1 MISSTGDMVQLMQ
14 EKDIEKEL
22 TEAGVFSFHTAFSR
36 GMSEQDVL
44 NFIQKKF
51 PNVQRLKK
59 YSYTYFIINKKGCK
73 MLEKAFQKQL
83 EIAESSVR
91 VHSDTLGRLHSIYG
105 TLD

>member
-1 MISSTGDMVQLMQ
+1 MISSIGDMVQPMQ
-14 EKDIEKEL
+14 EKDIEREL
-22 TEAGVFSFHTAFSR
+22 AGTGVFSFHTACSR
-36 GMSEQDVL
+36 GMSEEDVL

-51 PNVQRLKK
+51 TNVQRLKK
-59 YSYTYFIINKKGCK
+59 YSYTYFIINKKGCE

-91 VHSDTLGRLHSIYG
+91 VHSDALGRLHSIYG